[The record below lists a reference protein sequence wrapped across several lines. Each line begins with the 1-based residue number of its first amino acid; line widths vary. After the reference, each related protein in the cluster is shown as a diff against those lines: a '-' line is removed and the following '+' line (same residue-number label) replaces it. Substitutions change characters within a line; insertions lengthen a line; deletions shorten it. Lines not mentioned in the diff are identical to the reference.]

1 MSIQFGEF
9 LIVDREEIVARLT
22 TFVDTRI
29 TQVTHIDPE
38 KMNVNA
44 EPLYIGKLMLLSDQ
58 DGTALKHHALSSA
71 VMGTVFVGL
80 ISTISNPEIPL
91 LLRIVLAGAILTG
104 LQAVLVGVTNL
115 ATSAWELWS
124 GAGRPV
130 PSPRFCVVCIGH
142 FCVAVS
148 LTSVRFFRG
157 ACGAMW
163 SAYVQAHMVTLDNG
177 TVIWI
182 DLYGSVVLEAPQSD
196 SEAS

>member
-1 MSIQFGEF
+1 M
-9 LIVDREEIVARLT
+9 DREQIVAQLT

-29 TQVTHIDPE
+29 TAVTHIDPA

-124 GAGRPV
+124 GAGRPIPTARV
-130 PSPRFCVVCIGH
+130 CIVCVGRFCI
-142 FCVAVS
+142 AVS
-148 LTSVRFFRG
+148 RTSIRFFLR
-157 ACGAMW
+157 CGTAAW
-163 SAYVQAHMVTLDNG
+163 NAYMHAHIVKLDNG
-177 TVIWI
+177 TTIWL
-182 DLYGSVVLEAPQSD
+182 DLYGSVVLED
-196 SEAS
+196 VRDASK